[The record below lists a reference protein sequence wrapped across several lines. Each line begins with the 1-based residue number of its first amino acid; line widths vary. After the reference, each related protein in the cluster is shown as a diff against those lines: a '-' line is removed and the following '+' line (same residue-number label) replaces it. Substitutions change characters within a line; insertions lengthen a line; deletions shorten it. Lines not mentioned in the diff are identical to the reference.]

1 MDDVGRKVWG
11 WGASFKVFNVIIT
24 RHGNPMCSD
33 DTATAAFNPVYQA
46 HLGLI
51 MERMSKKK
59 KKIIYNIA
67 NGHGW
72 MAHENTNPTR
82 LCGNIWR
89 AGDTA
94 SNVVRNSFVTTR
106 NWNVSFSNSS
116 HGFSSASLPIPAPS
130 HVDWS
135 MCKNGKNSILRFF
148 SKCNFTFLSTPTIL
162 TFGTCIQFDTAQYSP
177 PLDDFPS
184 LNLMNN
190 FYVIVRS
197 LFYLFNV
204 FYW

>member
-1 MDDVGRKVWG
+1 MKDNNMHYDLIASLDLEPLFRGHWSKFRGKFRECLLKVEMDDGGRKVWG
-11 WGASFKVFNVIIT
+11 WGASFKVFNVIII

-116 HGFSSASLPIPAPS
+116 HGFSSASLPSQA
-130 HVDWS
+130 HL
-135 MCKNGKNSILRFF
+135 MSIDQCVKMVKIASYVFF
-148 SKCNFTFLSTPTIL
+148 LNVIL
-162 TFGTCIQFDTAQYSP
+162 HF
-177 PLDDFPS
+177 S
-184 LNLMNN
+184 LHQP
-190 FYVIVRS
+190 F
-197 LFYLFNV
+197 
-204 FYW
+204 